1 MQEQKND
8 DCSNAKKNDFSEW
21 AQELNAKVDQLET
34 ENALL
39 KSQVTDF
46 DELKAEVEALKNAV
60 YGTAQNKTMMK

>member
-1 MQEQKND
+1 MMIV
-8 DCSNAKKNDFSEW
+8 AMRKKNDFSEW